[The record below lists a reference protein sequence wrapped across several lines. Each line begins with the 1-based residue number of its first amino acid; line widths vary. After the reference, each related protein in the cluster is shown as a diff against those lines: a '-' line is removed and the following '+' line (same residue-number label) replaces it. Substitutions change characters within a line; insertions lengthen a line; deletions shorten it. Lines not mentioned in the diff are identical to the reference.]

1 MLGAWGS
8 TTQDYAGAF
17 CCLVLEVGQGK
28 KGFGSPKHLA
38 PGLCLV
44 ILTVSDLLT
53 STS

>member
-8 TTQDYAGAF
+8 ITQGYARAF
-17 CCLVLEVGQGK
+17 CCLVLEVGQRK
-28 KGFGSPKHLA
+28 KGFGSLKNLA

-44 ILTVSDLLT
+44 TLTVSDLLT